1 MWAWDDLRSCLKKR
15 PKKTRALS
23 AYNMFVKEQKI
34 LSFDKG
40 RVTCRWNVHVQS
52 AAIIQII
59 QLDTETDTDTDTD
72 DFQFLV

>member
-1 MWAWDDLRSCLKKR
+1 
-15 PKKTRALS
+15 
-23 AYNMFVKEQKI
+23 MFVKEQKI